1 MMDQKFIDK
10 IEELRHHT
18 YSRITELQKDLCP
31 MVRNIYM
38 NHQYEY
44 WYDGYKYNIW
54 EIDVHL
60 YAVNEIPYCYDNEL
74 KNTVFK
80 DTLDHLVEQDK
91 VWPFILFVE
100 GVAIPWSKITIIH
113 DYDYSY
119 LRIDGLKRDSQPFMA
134 KMVVFP
140 IASKYI
146 RYGEDSNVLLN
157 HDRKGFYFDLNGRR
171 LEDTDFVK
179 IGMRLEIL
187 DPNIYYKEINLFE
200 TPHQM
205 MELED
210 LPVGYIPTI
219 DNIITFND
227 TGLFN
232 ESGSEKK
239 IDDIYN
245 GTFGLFKVLQT
256 TTPIKWAICMYN
268 TKHANTQQS
277 SMINREDVNKDL
289 VKSIITANKNNTS
302 STDWNTIIAPL
313 IKPFDFDHSR
323 DLTYEKNIENSAKY
337 ITQYDFNLWKDVF
350 AKESNVRSICYEGND
365 FKALADTD
373 GYIHLSRKFGD
384 TIESSIIMFVNNRL
398 YQYMIDVVYT
408 TNTINVPIFGILDGD
423 HVEILMFTICNNKIL
438 ELTVPNANTDIYIHD
453 EYNLDDCYLMSEYC
467 PDSAYEVPD
476 SAEDR
481 KNYIVDFTY
490 SSVKANYYRIQFTN
504 TEYYGRKLKLVPKKQ
519 FRYYRFKQKD
529 NQYKVI
535 LPTQFNYCH
544 NPDQYMIF
552 INGQKIDKTEYTITF
567 MNKYSPFDKLVL
579 YFTTILDKGDY
590 IDIFYIPEVFV
601 EKYKQSTIPK
611 SGMLAL
617 TDTPTDVNYPTTYPL
632 SKDTSLVFINGLK
645 VNPLDI
651 KDIDLNTLL
660 INMDKYN
667 RDKDGNI
674 VIDGTGKQSVNKHY
688 VDSVNNIT
696 IMEYIVGDNSVAQ
709 YLIKNGKSVSDSW
722 KVFITNLLAKYA
734 TSDKPYNGLQKIF
747 GAINELETPAANYK
761 DNFAS
766 LKTILY
772 DVIIDF
778 YLGRNDVT
786 TGDKFV
792 YDFHP
797 EYFDNEAEG
806 SNTKIVR
813 LFPDKDKLLNYIA
826 ADLVADTDDVKD
838 GKKFIP
844 ANQ

>member
-1 MMDQKFIDK
+1 
-10 IEELRHHT
+10 
-18 YSRITELQKDLCP
+18 
-31 MVRNIYM
+31 
-38 NHQYEY
+38 
-44 WYDGYKYNIW
+44 
-54 EIDVHL
+54 
-60 YAVNEIPYCYDNEL
+60 
-74 KNTVFK
+74 
-80 DTLDHLVEQDK
+80 
-91 VWPFILFVE
+91 
-100 GVAIPWSKITIIH
+100 
-113 DYDYSY
+113 
-119 LRIDGLKRDSQPFMA
+119 
-134 KMVVFP
+134 
-140 IASKYI
+140 
-146 RYGEDSNVLLN
+146 
-157 HDRKGFYFDLNGRR
+157 
-171 LEDTDFVK
+171 
-179 IGMRLEIL
+179 
-187 DPNIYYKEINLFE
+187 
-200 TPHQM
+200 
-205 MELED
+205 
-210 LPVGYIPTI
+210 
-219 DNIITFND
+219 
-227 TGLFN
+227 
-232 ESGSEKK
+232 
-239 IDDIYN
+239 
-245 GTFGLFKVLQT
+245 
-256 TTPIKWAICMYN
+256 
-268 TKHANTQQS
+268 
-277 SMINREDVNKDL
+277 
-289 VKSIITANKNNTS
+289 
-302 STDWNTIIAPL
+302 
-313 IKPFDFDHSR
+313 
-323 DLTYEKNIENSAKY
+323 
-337 ITQYDFNLWKDVF
+337 
-350 AKESNVRSICYEGND
+350 
-365 FKALADTD
+365 
-373 GYIHLSRKFGD
+373 
-384 TIESSIIMFVNNRL
+384 
-398 YQYMIDVVYT
+398 
-408 TNTINVPIFGILDGD
+408 
-423 HVEILMFTICNNKIL
+423 
-438 ELTVPNANTDIYIHD
+438 
-453 EYNLDDCYLMSEYC
+453 
-467 PDSAYEVPD
+467 
-476 SAEDR
+476 
-481 KNYIVDFTY
+481 
-490 SSVKANYYRIQFTN
+490 
-504 TEYYGRKLKLVPKKQ
+504 
-519 FRYYRFKQKD
+519 
-529 NQYKVI
+529 
-535 LPTQFNYCH
+535 
-544 NPDQYMIF
+544 
-552 INGQKIDKTEYTITF
+552 

-617 TDTPTDVNYPTTYPL
+617 TDTPADVNYPTTYPL

-786 TGDKFV
+786 TGDKFI

-826 ADLVADTDDVKD
+826 TDLVADTDDVKD

>member
-1 MMDQKFIDK
+1 MKFLI
-10 IEELRHHT
+10 
-18 YSRITELQKDLCP
+18 LQK
-31 MVRNIYM
+31 I
-38 NHQYEY
+38 
-44 WYDGYKYNIW
+44 
-54 EIDVHL
+54 
-60 YAVNEIPYCYDNEL
+60 
-74 KNTVFK
+74 
-80 DTLDHLVEQDK
+80 
-91 VWPFILFVE
+91 
-100 GVAIPWSKITIIH
+100 
-113 DYDYSY
+113 
-119 LRIDGLKRDSQPFMA
+119 
-134 KMVVFP
+134 
-140 IASKYI
+140 
-146 RYGEDSNVLLN
+146 
-157 HDRKGFYFDLNGRR
+157 
-171 LEDTDFVK
+171 
-179 IGMRLEIL
+179 
-187 DPNIYYKEINLFE
+187 
-200 TPHQM
+200 
-205 MELED
+205 
-210 LPVGYIPTI
+210 
-219 DNIITFND
+219 
-227 TGLFN
+227 
-232 ESGSEKK
+232 
-239 IDDIYN
+239 
-245 GTFGLFKVLQT
+245 
-256 TTPIKWAICMYN
+256 
-268 TKHANTQQS
+268 
-277 SMINREDVNKDL
+277 
-289 VKSIITANKNNTS
+289 
-302 STDWNTIIAPL
+302 
-313 IKPFDFDHSR
+313 
-323 DLTYEKNIENSAKY
+323 
-337 ITQYDFNLWKDVF
+337 
-350 AKESNVRSICYEGND
+350 
-365 FKALADTD
+365 
-373 GYIHLSRKFGD
+373 
-384 TIESSIIMFVNNRL
+384 
-398 YQYMIDVVYT
+398 
-408 TNTINVPIFGILDGD
+408 
-423 HVEILMFTICNNKIL
+423 
-438 ELTVPNANTDIYIHD
+438 
-453 EYNLDDCYLMSEYC
+453 
-467 PDSAYEVPD
+467 
-476 SAEDR
+476 
-481 KNYIVDFTY
+481 DFTY

-567 MNKYSPFDKLVL
+567 MNKYRPFDKLVL

-792 YDFHP
+792 YDFYP
-797 EYFDNEAEG
+797 EYFNNEAAG

-826 ADLVADTDDVKD
+826 TDLVADTDDVKD

>member
-31 MVRNIYM
+31 MVRDVYM

-54 EIDVHL
+54 EVNVHL

-74 KNTVFK
+74 RNTVFQ

-119 LRIDGLKRDSQPFMA
+119 LRIDGLKRDSQPFVA

-157 HDRKGFYFDLNGRR
+157 HDRKGFYFGLNGRR

-200 TPHQM
+200 TPYQM

-210 LPVGYIPTI
+210 LPTGYIPTI

-232 ESGSEKK
+232 EAGTEKK
-239 IDDIYN
+239 VSDIYN
-245 GTFGLFKVLQT
+245 GTFGIFKVLQT

-277 SMINREDVNKDL
+277 SLINREDVDKDL

-323 DLTYEKNIENSAKY
+323 DLTYDKNLEDATKY

-350 AKESNVRSICYEGND
+350 MQESNVKSIQYEGND

-373 GYIHLSRKFGD
+373 GYVHLSRRYGD
-384 TIESSIIMFVNNRL
+384 TIETSIMMFVNNRL

-408 TNTINVPIFGILDGD
+408 TNTINIPIFGILDGD

-438 ELTVPNANTDIYIHD
+438 ELTVPNAKTDIYLHD
-453 EYNLDDCYLMSEYC
+453 EYNLDDCYLMSDYC

-490 SSVKANYYRIQFTN
+490 GKIKDNHYYIQFTN
-504 TEYYGRKLKLVPKKQ
+504 TEYYGRKLKLVPKRQ

-552 INGQKIDKTEYTITF
+552 INGKKIDKTEYTITF
-567 MNKYSPFDKLVL
+567 MNKYRPFDKLVL
-579 YFTTILDKGDY
+579 YFSTILDKGDY

-617 TDTPTDVNYPTTYPL
+617 TDTSTDANYPTTYPL

-667 RDKDGNI
+667 RDENGNI
-674 VIDGTGKQSVNKHY
+674 IIDGTGKQSVNKHY
-688 VDSVNNIT
+688 VDSVNNVT

-709 YLIKNGKSVSDSW
+709 YLVKNGKSVSDSW

-747 GAINELETPAANYK
+747 GAINELETPAADYK
-761 DNFAS
+761 DSFAS
-766 LKTILY
+766 LKSILY

-778 YLGRNDVT
+778 YLARNDVT

-797 EYFDNEAEG
+797 EYFSNEATR

-826 ADLVADTDDVKD
+826 TDLVADTQDVKE

-844 ANQ
+844 VDQ